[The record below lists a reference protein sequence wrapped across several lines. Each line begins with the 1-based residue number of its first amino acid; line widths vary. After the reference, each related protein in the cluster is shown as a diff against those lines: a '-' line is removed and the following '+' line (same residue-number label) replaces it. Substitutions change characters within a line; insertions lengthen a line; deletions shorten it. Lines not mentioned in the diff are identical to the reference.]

1 LHFSPASSEEL
12 QPVKWLLSGS
22 LDETL
27 KVWNVCDVR
36 QRHGDDDCSLSST
49 AFHADGGSQAE
60 DFYVACARS
69 DNRIQV
75 MSCSLIA
82 NLMLDR

>member
-1 LHFSPASSEEL
+1 MHFSLPSSSEEL

-27 KVWNVCDVR
+27 KVWNICDV
-36 QRHGDDDCSLSST
+36 QRGVDDDCSLSST
-49 AFHADGGSQAE
+49 AFHADGGSNSQVE

-75 MSCSLIA
+75 MSCLVIA
-82 NLMLDR
+82 N